1 MLSLHRRHAMGEV
14 ALGAHDGAKFFDVL
28 LHGAADDG
36 VAVLPPAFHFE
47 GGIAHANLD
56 LFLGLGTAA
65 QEAAAE
71 FLQVGKNDEHIGQ
84 RIEDHRIAAG
94 SDIGGSA
101 CVDVEQDIN
110 ALFEILEHGGLQGSV
125 VVAMNLG
132 VFQEFAGGQS
142 VREVFRREEMIILSI
157 DFART
162 RGARRAGD

>member
-1 MLSLHRRHAMGEV
+1 MGEV